1 MHSIE
6 VFDLTRTFDSF
17 VAVDR
22 ISFHVNR
29 REIFGLLGPNG
40 AGKTTTI
47 KMLCGI
53 LKPTAGKGTVAD
65 FDIIRENEK
74 IKTRIG
80 YMSQRFSLY
89 ATLTVSENIDFF
101 AGIYRIP
108 RREHVVK
115 KKWALDMAG
124 LTRFKSC
131 ITFSLPAGMKQRLA
145 LVCSLMHTPSI
156 LFLDEPTA
164 GTDPISRREFW
175 DIIYRLKHEQKTTIF
190 VTTHYM
196 DEAEQCERIALINN
210 GRIAAIGSPK
220 ELKQL
225 VKRHIIL
232 VQGSP
237 LVTIKKIAA
246 TYPGVEQIVA
256 FGTSLHIYMSEDAK
270 TTPFKQRLLESTA
283 KITRIEAI
291 TPSLEDVFLALVA

>member
-6 VFDLTRTFDSF
+6 VFDLKRTFDSF

-22 ISFHVNR
+22 ISFHVNQ

-47 KMLCGI
+47 RMLCGI
-53 LKPTAGKGTVAD
+53 LKPTAGKGTVAG
-65 FDIIRENEK
+65 FDIIHENEK

-108 RREHVVK
+108 RHKHVAK

-124 LTRFKSC
+124 LTRFKNR
-131 ITFSLPAGMKQRLA
+131 ITLSLPAGMKQRLA

-196 DEAEQCERIALINN
+196 DEAEQCERIAFINN
-210 GRIAAIGSPK
+210 GSIAAIGSPT

-225 VKRHIIL
+225 ARMRIIL

-237 LVTIKKIAA
+237 LVTIKEIAA
-246 TYPGVEQIVA
+246 THPGVEQIVA
-256 FGTSLHIYMSEDAK
+256 FGTSLHVYMSEDAK

-291 TPSLEDVFLALVA
+291 TPSLEDVFLALVT

>member
-65 FDIIRENEK
+65 FDIIHENEK

>member
-6 VFDLTRTFDSF
+6 VSQLQRSFDSF
-17 VAVDR
+17 VAVDK
-22 ISFHVNR
+22 ISFHVNE

-47 KMLCGI
+47 RMLCGI
-53 LKPTAGKGTVAD
+53 LKPSAGTGTVAG
-65 FDIIRENEK
+65 FDIIKENEK

-89 ATLTVSENIDFF
+89 ATLTASENIDFF

-108 RREHVVK
+108 RHEHKAK
-115 KKWALDMAG
+115 KQWALDMAG
-124 LTRFKSC
+124 LTRFQNRS
-131 ITFSLPAGMKQRLA
+131 TDSLPAGMKQRLA

-175 DIIYRLKHEQKTTIF
+175 DIIYQLKHEQKTTIF

-210 GRIAAIGSPK
+210 GTIAGIGSPK

-225 VKRHIIL
+225 VSMQIIL

-237 LVTIKKIAA
+237 LATIREIAA
-246 TYPGVEQIVA
+246 AYPGVAQVVL
-256 FGTSLHIYMSEDAK
+256 FGTSLHVSMSKDAK
-270 TTPFKQRLLESTA
+270 TALFKKKLLQSTT
-283 KITRIEAI
+283 ITRFELI
-291 TPSLEDVFLALVA
+291 TPSLEDVFLSLVT